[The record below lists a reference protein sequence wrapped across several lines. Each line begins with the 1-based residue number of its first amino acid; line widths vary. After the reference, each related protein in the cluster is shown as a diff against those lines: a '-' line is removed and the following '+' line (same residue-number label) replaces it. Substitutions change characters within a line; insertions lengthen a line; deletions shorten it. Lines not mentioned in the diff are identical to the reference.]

1 MRYLG
6 SRGFNDCLQSLNTSD
21 SESCRENLLF
31 KRNDDTC
38 TWLLEDLRYI
48 EWVGN
53 ESKTT
58 LWIHGG
64 PGCGKSV
71 LSAFLSEELCRSSS
85 LKCYLV
91 IYFFCDDKDERLRSG
106 QKVLTN
112 LLAQILKQCP
122 KALIH
127 FSAESEYNIFREK
140 TSWTFGMLWRVF
152 DRI

>member
-1 MRYLG
+1 MDPWGTRLW
-6 SRGFNDCLQSLNTSD
+6 
-21 SESCRENLLF
+21 
-31 KRNDDTC
+31 KKC
-38 TWLLEDLRYI
+38 TF
-48 EWVGN
+48 
-53 ESKTT
+53 
-58 LWIHGG
+58 
-64 PGCGKSV
+64 SV
-71 LSAFLSEELCRSSS
+71 PSEELCRSSS

-112 LLAQILKQCP
+112 LLAQILKQCT

-152 DRI
+152 DRIARDDNLRPICVVLDALSIWYVCSSD